1 MENINLRISQQSD
14 REISLDEYIELFK
27 MLGYI
32 ENFSTHIKLNARE
45 LDPLYTIPKR
55 ERLKYYGGKVE
66 FKISTINKN
75 SPLFI
80 DILVVSSIL
89 FDEILKLLTQPIT
102 FDKFIKFLEGRV
114 YARKLS
120 QEEKAQYYQ
129 EFIKIQKYNRFI
141 RRIFLLFDFKNQ

>member
-1 MENINLRISQQSD
+1 MDDLN
-14 REISLDEYIELFK
+14 
-27 MLGYI
+27 
-32 ENFSTHIKLNARE
+32 KLNLE
-45 LDPLYTIPKR
+45 Y
-55 ERLKYYGGKVE
+55 
-66 FKISTINKN
+66 
-75 SPLFI
+75 
-80 DILVVSSIL
+80 